1 MWSRSLIKK
10 ETLEKYNAYA
20 ITSGLKMWLVYE
32 RALEA
37 LLEKDQ
43 IKKETLEK
51 YNAYAAKYGLEMGM
65 VYERALEALLEKDEQ
80 RE

>member
-1 MWSRSLIKK
+1 MWSRSLIKTK
-10 ETLEKYNAYA
+10 TLEKYNTYA
-20 ITSGLKMWLVYE
+20 TTSGLKMWLVYE

-37 LLEKDQ
+37 LLEKDK

-51 YNAYAAKYGLEMGM
+51 YNAYATKYGLEMGM
-65 VYERALEALLEKDEQ
+65 VHERALEALLKKDEQ

>member
-1 MWSRSLIKK
+1 MWSRSLIKTK
-10 ETLEKYNAYA
+10 TLEKYNAYA

-37 LLEKDQ
+37 LLEKNQ

-51 YNAYAAKYGLEMGM
+51 YNAYATKYGLEMGM